1 MGSPGAG
8 SSGGHECSFK
18 FLLIGDSGV
27 GKSSLLVSFVAA
39 SYLDGDIAPTIGT
52 PSIATPRHA
61 TPLPRSALRS
71 LARCFSPYHHAGP
84 ASIFYNRF
92 RSHH

>member
-39 SYLDGDIAPTIGT
+39 SYLDGDIAPTIGIT
-52 PSIATPRHA
+52 PTPPLRSTVPPPRSPYHTTTP
-61 TPLPRSALRS
+61 TPLPR
-71 LARCFSPYHHAGP
+71 
-84 ASIFYNRF
+84 RF
-92 RSHH
+92 RNRSR